1 MKKLICE
8 IFRSPKE
15 EGLYLYV
22 DKAKGLVDVPE
33 ALLEKFGTPK
43 SAMTMLLDDN
53 RKLAKADSKKV
64 LAAIEEHGY
73 YLQLPPPKDAYMQ
86 EVNHHNSKLF

>member
-33 ALLEKFGTPK
+33 ALLEKFGTPQ
-43 SAMTMLLDDN
+43 SAMTMLLDGN

-64 LAAIEEHGY
+64 LAAIDEHGY

-86 EVNHHNSKLF
+86 EVNHHNSKLY

>member
-1 MKKLICE
+1 MICE

-22 DKAKGLVDVPE
+22 DKSKGLVDVPE

-43 SAMTMLLDDN
+43 PAMTMLLDEG

-73 YLQLPPPKDAYMQ
+73 YLQLPPPKEAYMQ